1 VGRRRWR
8 RWGVG
13 EPFEDQG
20 AAQHLLPVRP
30 IVGAPG
36 RPVPPEADRAVDAGQ
51 DLVAAEPV
59 DLDLVGQLVG
69 EGQEGLV
76 AGAQGGG
83 GAAAAHLGLDQ
94 GEL

>member
-1 VGRRRWR
+1 
-8 RWGVG
+8 
-13 EPFEDQG
+13 
-20 AAQHLLPVRP
+20 
-30 IVGAPG
+30 
-36 RPVPPEADRAVDAGQ
+36 
-51 DLVAAEPV
+51 VAAEPV